1 MCKLCHFI
9 FIFLMLMHEKGVLT
23 FFLSLCAVYIVL
35 NAFYKQLMIV
45 IHMNPEVKF
54 SESGK

>member
-1 MCKLCHFI
+1 MSFY
-9 FIFLMLMHEKGVLT
+9 FYFFLMLMHEKGVLT